1 MNVTDFQL
9 NANKEK
15 YTLNGHVNTLLYSG
29 CTVHKFF
36 MISII
41 TSIVTKKYFTDTESD
56 VC

>member
-1 MNVTDFQL
+1 MSQIS

-15 YTLNGHVNTLLYSG
+15 YTLNVHVNTLLYSG

-41 TSIVTKKYFTDTESD
+41 TSIVTKKYFRGTESD